1 MQDYSAGSEIL
12 GLVLQGFERGVLLY
26 PYGVINVSFVG
37 SVGARQSSTSN
48 PSSELLTTMGG
59 ARVVAMTDWLYT
71 LSDWVLLLGAAT
83 LLAGAT
89 FVLPSLVRHLPHL
102 APGAENSEFAL
113 RMQPTLFNA
122 TALVLVFTLVGVE
135 ANFRKAEA
143 VVATEA
149 SHINRLDRL
158 LARYEDPS
166 ALQIRTRL
174 RV

>member
-1 MQDYSAGSEIL
+1 
-12 GLVLQGFERGVLLY
+12 
-26 PYGVINVSFVG
+26 
-37 SVGARQSSTSN
+37 
-48 PSSELLTTMGG
+48 
-59 ARVVAMTDWLYT
+59 MTDWLYT

-113 RMQPTLFNA
+113 RMQPTLFTA

-174 RV
+174 RVYTGRSDWKRFNCLRKPLAAHSSKSARNRWFTLKML